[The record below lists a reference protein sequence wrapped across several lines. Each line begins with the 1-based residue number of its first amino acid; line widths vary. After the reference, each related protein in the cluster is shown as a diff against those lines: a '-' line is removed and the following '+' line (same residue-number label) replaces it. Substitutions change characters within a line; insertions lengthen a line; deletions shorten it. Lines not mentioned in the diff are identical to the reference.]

1 MTKYFCAETSKKI
14 AVEAMKIMGD
24 HGCDMSCN
32 VQRFFRDVPIL
43 SVGGGTSQIQKNI
56 IAKLLG
62 L

>member
-1 MTKYFCAETSKKI
+1 MDCS
-14 AVEAMKIMGD
+14 
-24 HGCDMSCN
+24 

-56 IAKLLG
+56 ISKYVG